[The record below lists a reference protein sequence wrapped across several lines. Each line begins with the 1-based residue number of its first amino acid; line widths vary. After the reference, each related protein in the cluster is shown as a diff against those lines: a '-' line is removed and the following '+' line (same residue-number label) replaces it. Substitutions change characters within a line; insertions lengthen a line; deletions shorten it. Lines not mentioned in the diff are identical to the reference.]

1 MNGEGGE
8 GLNLEYSQV
17 DGYVNARIEGTSDEV
32 AALVLALQERR
43 TKQVDIQ
50 FDGAI
55 NRLAKV
61 LRQAKD
67 DTVPEVPEK

>member
-1 MNGEGGE
+1 M
-8 GLNLEYSQV
+8 
-17 DGYVNARIEGTSDEV
+17 EV
-32 AALVLALQERR
+32 IIRGAPEEIAALVRATQERR
-43 TKQVDIQ
+43 TKQGEIQ

-61 LRQAKD
+61 LQRAKD

>member
-1 MNGEGGE
+1 M
-8 GLNLEYSQV
+8 

-32 AALVLALQERR
+32 AALVLALQGRQQ
-43 TKQVDIQ
+43 KQVAIQ

>member
-1 MNGEGGE
+1 MEVIIRG
-8 GLNLEYSQV
+8 
-17 DGYVNARIEGTSDEV
+17 APDEI
-32 AALVLALQERR
+32 AALVRATQERR
-43 TKQVDIQ
+43 TKQVEIQ

-67 DTVPEVPEK
+67 DTVPQVPGK

>member
-1 MNGEGGE
+1 MIAQAETDKTDLRGGE
-8 GLNLEYSQV
+8 GM
-17 DGYVNARIEGTSDEV
+17 EV
-32 AALVLALQERR
+32 IIRGAPNEIAALVRATQDRR
-43 TKQVDIQ
+43 TKQVEIQ

>member
-1 MNGEGGE
+1 MEVIIRGA
-8 GLNLEYSQV
+8 LE
-17 DGYVNARIEGTSDEV
+17 EV
-32 AALVLALQERR
+32 AALVRALQERR
-43 TKQVDIQ
+43 TKQVEIQ

-67 DTVPEVPEK
+67 DTAPEAPEK